1 MVGSVLVRAPCPVVC
16 FPPVVELAFPP
27 VEATVGTAVFW
38 PLGAWGDVAFLG
50 GVPLVTL
57 TSPGFVDVELFP
69 GPDAWLVVPGRG
81 AGELVDT

>member
-1 MVGSVLVRAPCPVVC
+1 M
-16 FPPVVELAFPP
+16 
-27 VEATVGTAVFW
+27 GTAVFW